1 MYLNSFVFKFA
12 NTFLRITSISECS
25 VAKHVSLPDN
35 VSCVIGDTCTD
46 ITCCVDVNFLHRTIL
61 IHLSIDPCAYE
72 MTSGIEA
79 LQVKKSLVDYKWS
92 EMDSF
97 FLQGG
102 IQLQYEIS

>member
-1 MYLNSFVFKFA
+1 MFKYA
-12 NTFLRITSISECS
+12 NTFLKMTFISECS

-46 ITCCVDVNFLHRTIL
+46 ITCCVDVNFLHRTIH
-61 IHLSIDPCAYE
+61 IHLSIDPCTYE
-72 MTSGIEA
+72 MTLGLEA

-97 FLQGG
+97 SLQGG
-102 IQLQYEIS
+102 IKLEYEIS